1 MDNYLVFKMIHIL
14 SSMILIG
21 TGAGIAF
28 FMLMGSR
35 SNNPQGLVV
44 ITRTV
49 VVADWVFTAPAVII
63 QLVSGLVL
71 MQLLGYSFSSLWFI
85 SVFSLFI
92 LIGACWLPVVWIQ
105 YRLRSLA
112 KKIDLASD
120 GSESSARYNKEFRNW
135 MRIWMLLGLSAF
147 TAIIF
152 ILYLMVF
159 KPISVI

>member
-1 MDNYLVFKMIHIL
+1 MDNYLILKMLHIL

-28 FMLMGSR
+28 FMLMASR
-35 SNNPQGLVV
+35 SNSPQGLLVV
-44 ITRTV
+44 TRIV
-49 VVADWVFTAPAVII
+49 VLADWVFTAPAVII
-63 QLVSGLVL
+63 QFLSGLLL
-71 MQLLGYSFSSLWFI
+71 MQLLGYSFTSPWFMLVI
-85 SVFSLFI
+85 SLFL

-112 KKIDLASD
+112 AKMACSD
-120 GSESSARYNKEFRNW
+120 TEFDTSVNEQFRGW
-135 MRIWMLLGLSAF
+135 MRAWVLLGIPAF
-147 TAIIF
+147 SAIIV